1 MQDLG
6 INCPSLCSLMC
17 PVYLRFGDS
26 ISLPL
31 LPCLSCLGDSSSL
44 YLTPLS
50 ICLPETWLQFGDSLS
65 AFPCLFSLT
74 YLRGYLYVCPCV
86 AYPRDYPVPLLPTW
100 QAPCFPVLPT
110 WQGYPL
116 PCLSYLHATRW
127 GVHKSWQTPNNMIY
141 VIYILFA
148 NNIHAIL

>member
-86 AYPRDYPVPLLPTW
+86 AYPRDYPVP
-100 QAPCFPVLPT
+100 VLPT
-110 WQGYPL
+110 RETTLSLCCL
-116 PCLSYLHATRW
+116 PDRLLVSLSCLPGRATPFPVFHTCMLQDEVSISHDRLP
-127 GVHKSWQTPNNMIY
+127 TI
-141 VIYILFA
+141 
-148 NNIHAIL
+148 